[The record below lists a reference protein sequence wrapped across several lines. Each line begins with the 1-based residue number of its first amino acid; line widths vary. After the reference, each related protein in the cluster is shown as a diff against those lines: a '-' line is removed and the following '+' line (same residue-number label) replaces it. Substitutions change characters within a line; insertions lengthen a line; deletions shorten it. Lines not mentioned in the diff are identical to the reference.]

1 MKTTYDPDA
10 DAMYIK
16 VKEGKIAGTR
26 QIDEN
31 VIIDVDKEGCILGVE
46 VLFVKERVPE
56 LLKDLKCEKQ
66 VGV

>member
-31 VIIDVDKEGCILGVE
+31 VIIDVDKEGCLLGVE

-66 VGV
+66 VEV

>member
-16 VKEGKIAGTR
+16 VNEGKISGTR

-31 VIIDVDKEGCILGVE
+31 VMIDVDKEGYLLGVE
-46 VLFVKERVPE
+46 ILFVKERVPE

-66 VGV
+66 AEV